1 MRMQT
6 IALHRWE
13 PFREMIALRNS
24 ADRLFEC
31 GFRAAVCMAGSAQE
45 EAAEVVVKARPCPA

>member
-1 MRMQT
+1 MQT